1 MARSGRR
8 YYGRSRSRS
17 YGQYNSGQE
26 AARRHI
32 EEARA
37 FSHEIG
43 GTDTDV
49 KQYFFSL
56 GGQHLDGIL
65 KEYGKKYGNQAEEYA
80 RETLPRWRTGA
91 TKMSG
96 LVAKRLFDL
105 LPPRMPLAK
114 KYELAENVWWHF
126 GPSSSHS
133 YRVGPTAKLSDV
145 VSVVSERL
153 DEVVSKYAIPEDIQ
167 NRFNWLTVG
176 DVRLKEQML
185 NYFRQMEKSLAVQKL
200 NAEIPVLQRQMHYH
214 GGITSR
220 AKSVIQVHKHDISIW
235 IEKRLGNEICEGAPA
250 FHISRGANW
259 FWWIVGAAILFYLL
273 SR

>member
-8 YYGRSRSRS
+8 YYGRSRGR
-17 YGQYNSGQE
+17 YFGKYNKGQE

-65 KEYGKKYGNQAEEYA
+65 KEYGKKYGNQVEEYA
-80 RETLPRWRTGA
+80 RETLPRWRTEK
-91 TKMSG
+91 TQMSG
-96 LVAKRLFDL
+96 KVAKRLFEF
-105 LPPRMPLAK
+105 LPPRMPNDK
-114 KYELAENVWWHF
+114 KYELAENVWKHF

-133 YRVGPTAKLSDV
+133 YRVGPTAKVSDV
-145 VSVVSERL
+145 ASVVAETL
-153 DEVVSKYAIPEDIQ
+153 DEVVLKFAIPEPIQ
-167 NRFNWLTVG
+167 NRFNWLAAG
-176 DVRLKEQML
+176 DVRLKEKLL
-185 NYFRQMEKSLAVQKL
+185 NHFRQKEKELAVQKL
-200 NAEIPVLQRQMHYH
+200 NAEIPLLQRQMHYH
-214 GGITSR
+214 GSITRR

-235 IEKRLGNEICEGAPA
+235 VEKRLGSEIREGAPA
-250 FHISRGANW
+250 FHISGGAKW